1 MTQSR
6 KSQSASFI
14 LRSPITFVV
23 LDPANEPVSATIM
36 ARKKKSKQTKA
47 AANGISNGTA
57 APAAEAAPAPAES
70 SRPTEAP
77 AAAAPAPTAAPST
90 WDGNA
95 MTQDDMML
103 KDTVLVLD
111 DDDNVI
117 GSESKKGSHL
127 FNAKTQRGVLHRA
140 FSVFLFDES
149 TGELLLQQ
157 RASTKIT
164 FPNVRA
170 LPNIYTCLYEFLSM
184 RLLFI
189 LCCDCVL
196 TRCLSPIAYLKTQH
210 IHK

>member
-1 MTQSR
+1 
-6 KSQSASFI
+6 
-14 LRSPITFVV
+14 
-23 LDPANEPVSATIM
+23 M
-36 ARKKKSKQTKA
+36 AKKKKGKSPRNDA
-47 AANGISNGTA
+47 
-57 APAAEAAPAPAES
+57 AAPAPAVA
-70 SRPTEAP
+70 EANT
-77 AAAAPAPTAAPST
+77 APAPTGT

-95 MTQDDMML
+95 MTQDDMMI

-170 LPNIYTCLYEFLSM
+170 AVIFTNAFRASYLCL
-184 RLLFI
+184 
-189 LCCDCVL
+189 V
-196 TRCLSPIAYLKTQH
+196 
-210 IHK
+210 

>member
-1 MTQSR
+1 
-6 KSQSASFI
+6 
-14 LRSPITFVV
+14 
-23 LDPANEPVSATIM
+23 M
-36 ARKKKSKQTKA
+36 ARKKKSKQSA
-47 AANGISNGTA
+47 VAANGTSNGAA
-57 APAAEAAPAPAES
+57 APAPAPAAEAEAAPAPAEA
-70 SRPTEAP
+70 EAP
-77 AAAAPAPTAAPST
+77 AAPT

-170 LPNIYTCLYEFLSM
+170 VPNMYTCLCE
-184 RLLFI
+184 
-189 LCCDCVL
+189 C
-196 TRCLSPIAYLKTQH
+196 
-210 IHK
+210 

>member
-1 MTQSR
+1 
-6 KSQSASFI
+6 
-14 LRSPITFVV
+14 
-23 LDPANEPVSATIM
+23 M
-36 ARKKKSKQTKA
+36 ARKKKSKQSTA
-47 AANGISNGTA
+47 AANGTSNGTA
-57 APAAEAAPAPAES
+57 APAPAPAAAEAAQAAPAES
-70 SRPTEAP
+70 STEAP
-77 AAAAPAPTAAPST
+77 AAAPST

-164 FPNVRA
+164 FPNVRVNS
-170 LPNIYTCLYEFLSM
+170 PNIY
-184 RLLFI
+184 LFI
-189 LCCDCVL
+189 
-196 TRCLSPIAYLKTQH
+196 A
-210 IHK
+210 